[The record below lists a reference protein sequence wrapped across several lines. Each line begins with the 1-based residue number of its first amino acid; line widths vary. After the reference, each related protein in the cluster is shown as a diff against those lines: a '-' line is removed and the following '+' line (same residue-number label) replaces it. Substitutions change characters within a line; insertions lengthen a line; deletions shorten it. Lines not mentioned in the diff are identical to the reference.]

1 MNLLILIATGMCE
14 VVTLVGNGMGHDAMK
29 IVRGVVENAI
39 DAKYLRRF
47 SDQADKY
54 MEWQWVELHKLY
66 VYMQDTSPDSL
77 KEIPT
82 ER

>member
-1 MNLLILIATGMCE
+1 
-14 VVTLVGNGMGHDAMK
+14 
-29 IVRGVVENAI
+29 
-39 DAKYLRRF
+39 
-47 SDQADKY
+47 

-77 KEIPT
+77 KEEIPT

>member
-1 MNLLILIATGMCE
+1 
-14 VVTLVGNGMGHDAMK
+14 
-29 IVRGVVENAI
+29 
-39 DAKYLRRF
+39 
-47 SDQADKY
+47 